1 MTEIDREYF
10 CSAEA
15 FVATENIG
23 GTKRK
28 MCAIARYT
36 DCGDKQKLVPCEKGC
51 IFAHRKWPTP
61 EQFEEEYG
69 YKPYGLF
76 YWIRIGGEWM
86 PDEEESPSV
95 YREDVNYGSCLNE
108 IVVACTPYG
117 KPPDNW
123 RPKK

>member
-1 MTEIDREYF
+1 MTEIDREHF
-10 CSAEA
+10 CS
-15 FVATENIG
+15 
-23 GTKRK
+23 
-28 MCAIARYT
+28 RYQVLP
-36 DCGDKQKLVPCEKGC
+36 DECDNHKCPECCHPIDVVKNGRKGC
-51 IFAHRKWPTP
+51 AFCHRKWPTP